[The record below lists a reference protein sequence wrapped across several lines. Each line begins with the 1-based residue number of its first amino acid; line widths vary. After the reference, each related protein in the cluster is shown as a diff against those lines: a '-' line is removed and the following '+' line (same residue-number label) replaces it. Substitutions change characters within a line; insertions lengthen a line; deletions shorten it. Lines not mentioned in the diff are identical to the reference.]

1 MRTARTLLLILLAL
15 SLAALPAAGAAP
27 VAAKSIEMSMPDGAD
42 MPCCNADQC
51 KDSIAC
57 ALKCFSCL
65 GAIFEAV
72 VSPRPTADTA
82 LRSFAAGALHP
93 HLSSPP
99 THPPPA

>member
-1 MRTARTLLLILLAL
+1 MRMARTLLLILLAL
-15 SLAALPAAGAAP
+15 SLAALPAAGAAA
-27 VAAKSIEMSMPDGAD
+27 VAAESIEMSMPDRAD
-42 MPCCNADQC
+42 MPCCNADHC

-57 ALKCFSCL
+57 ALKCFNCL
-65 GAIFEAV
+65 GAVFEAA

-82 LRSFAAGALHP
+82 LPPFAAGALHP

>member
-1 MRTARTLLLILLAL
+1 MARTLLLILLAL

-27 VAAKSIEMSMPDGAD
+27 VAAKSIEMSMPGGAD
-42 MPCCNADQC
+42 MPCCNADHC
-51 KDSIAC
+51 KDTIAC

-65 GAIFEAV
+65 GVIFEAV
-72 VSPRPTADTA
+72 VSPPPTADKA
-82 LRSFAAGALHP
+82 LPSFAAGALHP